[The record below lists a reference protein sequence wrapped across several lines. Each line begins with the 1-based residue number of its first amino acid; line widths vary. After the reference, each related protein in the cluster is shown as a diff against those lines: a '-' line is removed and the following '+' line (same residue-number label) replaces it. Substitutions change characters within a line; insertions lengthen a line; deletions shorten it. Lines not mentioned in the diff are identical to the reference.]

1 MQNNYSIHAFYFS
14 DALHNLVPF
23 LQFKKRE
30 NTHGGM
36 LSLACT
42 FTKSNTLP
50 WVFFMF
56 FKLYKW
62 YQIAQS
68 ITFRVFKNNNKLLQF
83 SNILS
88 NLCVPNSHIKNR
100 YFKT

>member
-1 MQNNYSIHAFYFS
+1 MQNNYSEHAFYFC

-36 LSLACT
+36 LSLSLHL
-42 FTKSNTLP
+42 KSNTLP

-62 YQIAQS
+62 YQIAQR
-68 ITFRVFKNNNKLLQF
+68 ITIILILMSLVLQQQYY
-83 SNILS
+83 
-88 NLCVPNSHIKNR
+88 
-100 YFKT
+100 YFQIMY